1 MIPMTNLK
9 MNIYTFFE
17 YDTGNTPHTFTHL
30 PGFENT
36 TMTNKYTTEETRV
49 ELVTPLNMLKS
60 HMSWDK
66 EEDTGRTFLL
76 IKDVP
81 VMKYNDQITQK
92 DMDEFDRFMT
102 LLSSQYDYMREIM
115 NKKVNNYSIDMKF
128 YNTYGRSTNFVVGE
142 DQEKLNFVNCILY
155 LKVYP
160 YIRAEGAQ
168 LVTDMK
174 MFIKEYFETVNVNTN
189 DGIFIS
195 NLIQQLENTFPQIRY
210 LKFESINGYPS
221 EIQSIENVTV
231 DVSTL
236 SKEDR
241 IDYVP
246 EYLNIEL
253 DDIIIELLN

>member
-1 MIPMTNLK
+1 
-9 MNIYTFFE
+9 
-17 YDTGNTPHTFTHL
+17 
-30 PGFENT
+30 
-36 TMTNKYTTEETRV
+36 
-49 ELVTPLNMLKS
+49 
-60 HMSWDK
+60 
-66 EEDTGRTFLL
+66 
-76 IKDVP
+76 
-81 VMKYNDQITQK
+81 
-92 DMDEFDRFMT
+92 
-102 LLSSQYDYMREIM
+102 
-115 NKKVNNYSIDMKF
+115 
-128 YNTYGRSTNFVVGE
+128 
-142 DQEKLNFVNCILY
+142 
-155 LKVYP
+155 
-160 YIRAEGAQ
+160 
-168 LVTDMK
+168 